1 MSGIPVLHII
11 TRLIVGGAQ
20 ENTMYTAARL
30 DPTRFC
36 VEVIS
41 GPQTG
46 SEGSLID
53 EVRSLGVSLEILP
66 SLLREVSPRQ
76 DVAALLALR
85 RLIRTGQFA
94 IVHTHSSKAGILG
107 RVAARLAGVPV
118 IVHTVHG
125 WSFHEHMSP
134 RRRRLY
140 VALERWTARFTD
152 ALIVVA
158 RPDIE
163 KGLAEG
169 IGRREQYH
177 LIRSAIPLEAFDPTN
192 IDSSAVRRELGLPL
206 NVPVLGNVGRFSAQK
221 NPLDWVAVAGRVA
234 QAVPDCHF
242 LLVGDGPL
250 RSDVETALTA
260 AGIADRTILTGLR
273 RDVPRLI
280 AAMDVFLLTSLWEG
294 LPRVIPQAMSM
305 GIPVVANRA
314 DGTVE
319 AINHGV
325 TGFLCE
331 PGSTESMAENCCL
344 LLQNPQ
350 LRQEMGGRGQK
361 YAHQEFGLER
371 MIRDIEALYED
382 LLQRHTETGRYQQS
396 SKR

>member
-1 MSGIPVLHII
+1 MSAIPVLHII

-30 DPTRFC
+30 DPTRFRA
-36 VEVIS
+36 EVIS

-66 SLLREVSPRQ
+66 SLLREVSPLQ
-76 DVAALLALR
+76 DAAALLTLR
-85 RLIRTGQFA
+85 RLIRRGRFV

-107 RVAARLAGVPV
+107 RIAARFARVPV

-125 WSFHEHMSP
+125 WSFHEHMSA
-134 RRRRLY
+134 RRRRFY
-140 VALERWTARFTD
+140 VALERWSARFTD

-169 IGRREQYH
+169 IGRPEQYH
-177 LIRSAIPLEAFDPTN
+177 LIRSAIPLEAFDPAGV
-192 IDSSAVRRELGLPL
+192 DGVAVRRELGLPL
-206 NVPVLGNVGRFSAQK
+206 DAPVLGNVGRFSAQK

-234 QAVPDCHF
+234 HAVPDCRF

-250 RSDVETALTA
+250 RSDVERALA
-260 AGIADRTILTGLR
+260 AANIADRTILTGLR
-273 RDVPRLI
+273 RDVPRLL

-294 LPRVIPQAMSM
+294 LPRVIPQAMAM

-319 AINHGV
+319 AIHHGV
-325 TGFLCE
+325 TGFLCD
-331 PGSTESMAENCCL
+331 PGSTDSMADSCSQL
-344 LLQNPQ
+344 LLNPH
-350 LRQEMGGRGQK
+350 LRQEMGGQGRK

-371 MIRDIEALYED
+371 MILDIEALYEH
-382 LLQRHTETGRYQQS
+382 LLRRHTGIGGLPKAS
-396 SKR
+396 NG